1 MATNDLNELRN
12 QLQEL
17 LDHGIIRLIICLWG
31 ALLLFI
37 LNNDVAMR
45 MCLDYRQSNKL
56 SIKIS
61 TEVYLNNQTD
71 QNFSTYDKKD
81 WYGSGNQ
88 PLNVPALQT
97 RYFQHLADSNVGSS
111 EGGTV
116 FVVKQDIKLVVVWR
130 NMRDESNKVYID
142 ITTDTTINW
151 NFYKTQ
157 LATSSSHAESTN
169 LGYKA
174 TVDIDPN
181 SVTPNLNAKL
191 EQA

>member
-1 MATNDLNELRN
+1 MSKVGPA
-12 QLQEL
+12 
-17 LDHGIIRLIICLWG
+17 
-31 ALLLFI
+31 
-37 LNNDVAMR
+37 V
-45 MCLDYRQSNKL
+45 
-56 SIKIS
+56 S

-130 NMRDESNKVYID
+130 NMRDESNKVMSRPHPHIPTPP
-142 ITTDTTINW
+142 TTDTTINW

-157 LATSSSHAESTN
+157 LATSSSHAEATN

>member
-1 MATNDLNELRN
+1 MSKVGPA
-12 QLQEL
+12 
-17 LDHGIIRLIICLWG
+17 
-31 ALLLFI
+31 
-37 LNNDVAMR
+37 V
-45 MCLDYRQSNKL
+45 
-56 SIKIS
+56 S

-130 NMRDESNKVYID
+130 NMRDESNKVYVD

-157 LATSSSHAESTN
+157 LATSSSHAEATN

>member
-1 MATNDLNELRN
+1 M
-12 QLQEL
+12 
-17 LDHGIIRLIICLWG
+17 
-31 ALLLFI
+31 
-37 LNNDVAMR
+37 
-45 MCLDYRQSNKL
+45 
-56 SIKIS
+56 
-61 TEVYLNNQTD
+61 
-71 QNFSTYDKKD
+71 YDKKD
-81 WYGSGNQ
+81 LYGSGNQ

-116 FVVKQDIKLVVVWR
+116 FVVKQDIKLVVVRR

-142 ITTDTTINW
+142 ITTDTNINW
-151 NFYKTQ
+151 NFYKTK
-157 LATSSSHAESTN
+157 LTTSSSHAEATN

-181 SVTPNLNAKL
+181 SVTPNLTTKL

>member
-1 MATNDLNELRN
+1 MSKVGPA
-12 QLQEL
+12 
-17 LDHGIIRLIICLWG
+17 
-31 ALLLFI
+31 
-37 LNNDVAMR
+37 V
-45 MCLDYRQSNKL
+45 
-56 SIKIS
+56 S

-142 ITTDTTINW
+142 ITTDTNINW
-151 NFYKTQ
+151 NFYKTK
-157 LATSSSHAESTN
+157 LTTSSSHAEATN

-174 TVDIDPN
+174 TVDIDLN
-181 SVTPNLNAKL
+181 SVTPNLTAKL